1 MNSIQLKLRIKR
13 QTSTQAAFFILLVLS
28 LVLMPGCAFVLGSMG
43 EKIGVEDIA
52 KVHKGTSTRAEV
64 GAWLG
69 APDEIVQAGGY
80 EIFHYRQFDSK
91 MGYVV
96 FLSRINVG
104 SNNLYVFFDQQ
115 GIVQEVIF
123 GERTKDLEFQVWP
136 FGD

>member
-1 MNSIQLKLRIKR
+1 MKLKNNQSRPI
-13 QTSTQAAFFILLVLS
+13 SVVSFLLLTYCLIFLQS
-28 LVLMPGCAFVLGSMG
+28 CAFVRGTMG
-43 EKIGVEDIA
+43 EEIKDNNIA
-52 KVHKGTSTRAEV
+52 KLKKGISSRAEV

-80 EIFHYRQFDSK
+80 EIFHYRQYDSK
-91 MGYVV
+91 MGYFV

-123 GERTKDLEFQVWP
+123 GERTKELEFQVWP